1 MSWAREGLHV
11 AMHFIACMW
20 FRQSSES
27 CSRPVNHV
35 TRSDPSL
42 AQLNLDSPQHALS
55 NGYRVWGVIMHLG
68 YEGKRSSSGFFRRTA
83 GAAHGDVPLVGSFS
97 SPPAPFLSLSFRA
110 ARHVLRAHRRR
121 ALCHQGELLNEPVW
135 SHRRRD
141 LLRSAYRERSKLSA
155 FFLLLVR
162 R

>member
-1 MSWAREGLHV
+1 MSWVRAGLHV
-11 AMHFIACMW
+11 VTHFIACIW